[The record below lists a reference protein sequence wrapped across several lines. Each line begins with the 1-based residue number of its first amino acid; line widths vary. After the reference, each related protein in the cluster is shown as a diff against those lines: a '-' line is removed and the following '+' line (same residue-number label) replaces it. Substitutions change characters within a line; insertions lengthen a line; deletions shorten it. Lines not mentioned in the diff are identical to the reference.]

1 VLDCRSNGPAGAA
14 QCDAFLDCL
23 GQNPELCSVRYAP
36 GCSDDPG
43 GVCNHT
49 AFGTNIGP
57 GVALADAI
65 LGTAGCT
72 FGEE

>member
-1 VLDCRSNGPAGAA
+1 LSCSSNGFNGAA

-23 GQNPELCSVRYAP
+23 ANNPNVCPVRYAP

-43 GVCNHT
+43 GVCNHN
-49 AFGTNIGP
+49 AFGGNGGP

-65 LGTAGCT
+65 LGTASCT